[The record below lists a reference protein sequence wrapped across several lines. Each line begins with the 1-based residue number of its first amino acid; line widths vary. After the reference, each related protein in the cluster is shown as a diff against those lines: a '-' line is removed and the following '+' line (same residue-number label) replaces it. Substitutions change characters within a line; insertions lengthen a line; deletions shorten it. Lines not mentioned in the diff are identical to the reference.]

1 MNNPEI
7 SMEGLAQMMQE
18 MQQRLEQANHQI
30 ETHRGELNIAAQ
42 KVTQLEQELLEARN
56 NQASTSSTNSGPKKN
71 KPSTFNG
78 KGSIGSWCVQMENY
92 LGGLSQEQG
101 FHVALSYLTGNAHEW
116 WIVYEKTAEGQ
127 TVQSWGALRNA
138 LIHRFETL
146 NKEKI
151 ARDKLAR
158 WKQVKD
164 VPTFNDDFNKILLD
178 IPDIGVKDQI
188 DRYSRGLK
196 SYIWKALCTKEYETL
211 ADLMRDAERVESAYR
226 RSSMRPNGGTSKSGK
241 SGNGQDGPVP
251 MEIGNVD
258 IKPKNPD
265 QPAQAANFELKK
277 LTKEERERCMRDG
290 LCLRCRQKGHLAKNC
305 PKGRRN

>member
-1 MNNPEI
+1 MNNPGI
-7 SMEGLAQMMQE
+7 SVEGLAQVVQD
-18 MQQRLEQANHQI
+18 MQQKLEQANAQI
-30 ETHRGELNIAAQ
+30 EAHRGELSIAAQ
-42 KVTQLEQELLEARN
+42 KVSQLEQELLEARN
-56 NQASTSSTNSGPKKN
+56 NQAPGSGTNSGPKKN
-71 KPSTFNG
+71 KPSTFSG

-116 WIVYEKTAEGQ
+116 WIVFEKSAEGQ
-127 TVQSWGALRNA
+127 TVQSWGALRHA

-188 DRYSRGLK
+188 DRYSHGLK
-196 SYIWKALCTKEYETL
+196 PYIWKALCTKEYETL
-211 ADLMRDAERVESAYR
+211 ADLMRDAERLQSAYR
-226 RSSMRPNGGTSKSGK
+226 RSSVRPNGGTSKSGE
-241 SGNGQDGPVP
+241 SGNRHDGPVP

-258 IKPKNPD
+258 IKQDK
-265 QPAQAANFELKK
+265 PAQAANFELKK
-277 LTKEERERCMRDG
+277 LSKEERERCMREG